1 MCHECPLIEQCS
13 WRGTGVDPSVGS
25 AGVSVAQAKFAGS
38 DRQARGR
45 LIKQLGE
52 CAVPIHAA
60 AEIMDRSAEIAL
72 RLVDDL
78 ISDGLIVRQNDELM
92 LP

>member
-1 MCHECPLIEQCS
+1 
-13 WRGTGVDPSVGS
+13 
-25 AGVSVAQAKFAGS
+25 VSVAQAKFAGS

-52 CAVPIHAA
+52 CAVPIHTVP
-60 AEIMDRSAEIAL
+60 EIMDRSAEIAM
-72 RLVDDL
+72 RLVNDL
-78 ISDGLIVRQNDELM
+78 MSDGLIIRQNDELM

>member
-1 MCHECPLIEQCS
+1 
-13 WRGTGVDPSVGS
+13 
-25 AGVSVAQAKFAGS
+25 
-38 DRQARGR
+38 